1 MAKSVIRFGLKVN
14 KCRSKQR
21 IYLEV
26 FLAVAHVLPEAAG
39 GGNYDLGTLGEAL
52 LLLGRSDATDNGGDA
67 NVSICG
73 SSAEGV

>member
-1 MAKSVIRFGLKVN
+1 
-14 KCRSKQR
+14 
-21 IYLEV
+21 V

-67 NVSICG
+67 NVNICG